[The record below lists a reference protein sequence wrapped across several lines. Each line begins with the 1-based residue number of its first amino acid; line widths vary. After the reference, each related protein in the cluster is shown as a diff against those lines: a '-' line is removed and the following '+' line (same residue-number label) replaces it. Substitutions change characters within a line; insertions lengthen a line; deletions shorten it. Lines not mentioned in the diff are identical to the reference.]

1 MALTVEQVLDKLA
14 DKLISDEKINTS
26 VVQQNQK
33 TIRGGLIELGRTN
46 QEKLILFQTD
56 EQANKEDFPNPE
68 SFQSLVANYLQ
79 MILVNLIF

>member
-33 TIRGGLIELGRTN
+33 TIRHSK
-46 QEKLILFQTD
+46 KLR
-56 EQANKEDFPNPE
+56 
-68 SFQSLVANYLQ
+68 
-79 MILVNLIF
+79 